1 MSINFIT
8 LNGQNSAVRYH
19 EFEQQ
24 VRSCLGQT
32 CNEATI
38 SLLNNFPVTTSP
50 DVRTDMVVTFCI
62 KKVSGNYYRRQK
74 NGQAIYYYNFLMPVC
89 IMKNFSHSNISV
101 DANNYLL
108 IDGVPYNYA
117 SEALSLKLGFRNY
130 LTTRCGYS
138 KEDLNV
144 FPVIYIENPNF
155 TLVNESV
162 IIAPNLDWNSI
173 SDLILSVSN
182 TNIVSLR
189 NWNTSTGYESHLISI
204 EELNDKASEDSAFG
218 FLTKKKIDRIA
229 KAISKFNNPKSEKE
243 KEKKA
248 ANTLF
253 DTDVIDQLKV
263 HEADKSKSSI
273 EDSLIILEGKA
284 GTGKT
289 SELINLM
296 TRQLEG
302 GRNARFMTYNHLLV
316 YDIAKTFKSFSNSRH
331 NTSEEQV
338 EIGNVNVMTLHLFF
352 FRLSKSLGVLHLM
365 TEARME
371 ELKKLLHNRVKSAK
385 EELLSLVN
393 KNAERIFIGEPY
405 QKAKELILNL
415 RDLKQPEKEVA
426 VDFINFLKRNNL
438 SITLDLNNSTN
449 KFINYKRNF
458 LEGIC
463 VNDVFIIDYYGVLS
477 NILKAI
483 TDPSAFYDDFNI
495 QSKYELLYTTM
506 DYGKHYLNN
515 EDLAKGLIPRE
526 IYVQRVNRV
535 KGGHK
540 LGKSVVLIDEGQDC
554 HRYEKEILF
563 NIFEPK
569 NIAVAN
575 GGKEQLI
582 RHVELCN
589 WTASEGKLIP
599 HRKFS
604 TGKKS
609 YRIKKHLLSLCNFIA
624 SRFNVSLELEPL
636 NTEDV
641 GELIID
647 IRKNQSEEDAAEIFK
662 KLLLKGTINKCLP
675 YESLLVLLNPTR
687 QIGNDATEISSS
699 VVINEYGNI
708 EEQGLPT
715 EIQFQFSRALGE
727 ANEYWDGTD
736 DEIRRHRIPSYGEVR
751 MIYYHS
757 CRGLEAWSVACFDL
771 DTFFDKK
778 RGEPDAEKYLTD
790 TVFALDDRKS
800 MYAATWALMAMSRA
814 IDTMYIRIA
823 NVNSELGKAI
833 IEYARM
839 NTRTCKLIE

>member
-1 MSINFIT
+1 MSINFIS
-8 LNGQNSAVRYH
+8 LNGQNSAVRYQ

-24 VRSCLGQT
+24 LRSCLGET

-50 DVRTDMVVTFCI
+50 DVRTDMVMTFCI
-62 KKVSGNYYRRQK
+62 KKLNGNYYRRQK
-74 NGQAIYYYNFLMPVC
+74 NGQPIYYYNFIMPIC
-89 IMKNFSHSNISV
+89 IMKNFSNSNISI
-101 DANNYLL
+101 DANNYILV
-108 IDGVPYNYA
+108 DGVPYNYEN
-117 SEALSLKLGFRNY
+117 EAISLKLGFRNY
-130 LTTRCGYS
+130 LINRCGYS
-138 KEDLNV
+138 KSDLSIM
-144 FPVIYIENPNF
+144 PVIYIENSNF
-155 TLVNESV
+155 TFISDSV
-162 IIAPNLDWNSI
+162 IIAPKLDWNSI
-173 SDLILSVSN
+173 SDLIISVSH
-182 TNIVSLR
+182 TNIVSVR
-189 NWNTSTGYESHLISI
+189 NWNTSTGYEIYLTSI
-204 EELNDKASEDSAFG
+204 EELNDKASEDSAYG

-229 KAISKFNNPKSEKE
+229 KAISTFNTKSGKKE
-243 KEKKA
+243 KEKKPV
-248 ANTLF
+248 NTLF
-253 DTDVIDQLKV
+253 DTEVIDQLKV
-263 HEADKSKSSI
+263 HEAEKSQSTI

-296 TRQLEG
+296 TKQLEG

-316 YDIAKTFKSFSNSRH
+316 YDISKTFKSFSNSRYSS
-331 NTSEEQV
+331 SEELTK
-338 EIGNVNVMTLHLFF
+338 IGNVNVMTLHLFF

-371 ELKKLLHNRVKSAK
+371 ELKKLLINRVKSAK
-385 EELLSLVN
+385 EELLNIVS
-393 KNAERIFIGEPY
+393 KNAERLFIGEPY
-405 QKAKELILNL
+405 QKAKELILNS
-415 RDLKQPEKEVA
+415 RNLKQPEKEVA

-438 SITLDLNNSTN
+438 SITLDLDNSTS

-483 TDPSAFYDDFNI
+483 TDPSAFYDEFNI

-506 DYGKHYLNN
+506 DYGKKYLNN
-515 EDLAKGLIPRE
+515 KELAKGIIPRE
-526 IYVQRVNRV
+526 IYVQRVNKV

-540 LGKSVVLIDEGQDC
+540 LGRSVVLIDEGQDC
-554 HRYEKEILF
+554 HRFEKDILF
-563 NIFEPK
+563 NIFEPN
-569 NIAVAN
+569 NIAVAS

-589 WTASEGKLIP
+589 WTASIGKLIP

-624 SRFNVSLELEPL
+624 TRFNVSLELEPL

-647 IRKNQSEEDAAEIFK
+647 TRKAQSEEDAASIFK
-662 KLLLKGTINKCLP
+662 KLMLKGTINKCLP
-675 YESLLVLLNPTR
+675 YESLLVLLNPTHKS
-687 QIGNDATEISSS
+687 GNDANEISSS

-708 EEQGLPT
+708 EEQVIST
-715 EIQFQFSRALGE
+715 EMEFQFSRALGE
-727 ANEYWDGTD
+727 ANEYWDGTN

-778 RGEPDAEKYLTD
+778 RAEPDAEKYLTD
-790 TVFALDDRKS
+790 TVFTLEDRKS
-800 MYAATWALMAMSRA
+800 MYAATWALMAMTRA

-823 NVNSELGKAI
+823 NVNSELGRAI
-833 IEYARM
+833 VEYAKV
-839 NTRTCKLIE
+839 NNRTCKLIE